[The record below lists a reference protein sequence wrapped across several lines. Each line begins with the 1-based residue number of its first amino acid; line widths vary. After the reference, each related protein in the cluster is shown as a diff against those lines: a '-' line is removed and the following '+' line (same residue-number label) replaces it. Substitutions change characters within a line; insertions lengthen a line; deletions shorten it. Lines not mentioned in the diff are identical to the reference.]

1 MHVCYWIVGLDTDRP
16 EIALDLR
23 NDDGSLA
30 AETHTIRLDDVTKA
44 HLVARSASIAFV
56 SILTGTFPQ
65 RNPAG
70 NQHND
75 NRLCPREH
83 RRTIVGGA
91 ECCAT
96 QCWRGS
102 RIG

>member
-44 HLVARSASIAFV
+44 HQVAKAYAYSIGVDSVRFDPNGHLPTAK
-56 SILTGTFPQ
+56 SSGEP
-65 RNPAG
+65 
-70 NQHND
+70 
-75 NRLCPREH
+75 
-83 RRTIVGGA
+83 
-91 ECCAT
+91 T
-96 QCWRGS
+96 Q
-102 RIG
+102 

>member
-44 HLVARSASIAFV
+44 HLVARAYAHSIGVDSVRFDPNGHLPTAK
-56 SILTGTFPQ
+56 SSGEP
-65 RNPAG
+65 
-70 NQHND
+70 
-75 NRLCPREH
+75 
-83 RRTIVGGA
+83 
-91 ECCAT
+91 T
-96 QCWRGS
+96 Q
-102 RIG
+102 